1 VVGRASRAKKR
12 RPPQHG
18 YGTQTVRTAER
29 SVADNPVEKLLLR
42 TYYERYGGES
52 KFTAPALLPQVYLHF
67 DPLTRKQRAVVGVP
81 DRLGRERM
89 DFLLLLPN
97 HVRIV
102 IEVDGKQHYADGD
115 TASPRLYSE
124 MVAEDRALRLRGYE
138 VFRFGGYELGHAGA
152 ADHLREFF
160 DRLLMIHGI
169 IE

>member
-1 VVGRASRAKKR
+1 
-12 RPPQHG
+12 
-18 YGTQTVRTAER
+18 
-29 SVADNPVEKLLLR
+29 
-42 TYYERYGGES
+42 
-52 KFTAPALLPQVYLHF
+52 
-67 DPLTRKQRAVVGVP
+67 
-81 DRLGRERM
+81 M
-89 DFLLLLPN
+89 
-97 HVRIV
+97 

-152 ADHLREFF
+152 ADHVREFF